1 MVAKI
6 HSCDAGF
13 NEEYNYKG
21 KQTIVVRTRTS
32 AG

>member
-1 MVAKI
+1 MGAKI

-13 NEEYNYKG
+13 NEEYNYKA
-21 KQTIVVRTRTS
+21 KQTIEVRTGTS

>member
-6 HSCDAGF
+6 HSGDAGF

-21 KQTIVVRTRTS
+21 KQTIVATTGTS